1 MSKTLP
7 VPADT
12 QLSEPSVVLFG
23 RDEAGK
29 PHASWFDGASANL
42 AVKAADLMN
51 MRVLKVETE
60 EHKALARQLA
70 RGRVFAT
77 GRAFTP
83 FARASLYNKLVEL
96 TGGASGLT
104 AVQANTEGAADLAH
118 RPADFSVDGVQA
130 LAAMLA
136 EPNGAA
142 AGPVKASEPAALPPA
157 PTSTISPRPE
167 DWDEIGI
174 GSLVLA
180 TVGVEDGWWESVV
193 LGVNGEMFTLKWRDF
208 PRERTFVRRRTELA
222 LLPVKRP
229 LDLAETAPGL
239 AHRPRCLFPS
249 PEQHDMAQRLPLRGA
264 GSCVLRQAQ
273 VIR

>member
-12 QLSEPSVVLFG
+12 QPSEPCIVVFG
-23 RDEAGK
+23 CDDAGK
-29 PHASWFDGASANL
+29 PHASWFDAQSAEL

-77 GRAFTP
+77 GRTFTP
-83 FARASLYNKLVEL
+83 FARANLYSKLVEL
-96 TGGASGLT
+96 AGGATSLT
-104 AVQANTEGAADLAH
+104 AVQASAEATADLAY

-130 LAAMLA
+130 LAAMLG

-142 AGPVKASEPAALPPA
+142 AGPVKASEAAAPPPA
-157 PTSTISPRPE
+157 PTPTVGLRPE

-193 LGVNGEMFTLKWRDF
+193 LGVNGEMLTLKWRDF

-222 LLPVKRP
+222 LLPVR
-229 LDLAETAPGL
+229 A
-239 AHRPRCLFPS
+239 R
-249 PEQHDMAQRLPLRGA
+249 
-264 GSCVLRQAQ
+264 
-273 VIR
+273 